1 MGRGVLGGQYAQPE
15 AVAPIFAF
23 PASAGS
29 RWVAGQIIAVDGGFG
44 L

>member
-1 MGRGVLGGQYAQPE
+1 MGRGVLGGRYAQPE

-23 PASAGS
+23 LASADS
-29 RWVAGQIIAVDGGFG
+29 RWVTGQTIAVDGGFG